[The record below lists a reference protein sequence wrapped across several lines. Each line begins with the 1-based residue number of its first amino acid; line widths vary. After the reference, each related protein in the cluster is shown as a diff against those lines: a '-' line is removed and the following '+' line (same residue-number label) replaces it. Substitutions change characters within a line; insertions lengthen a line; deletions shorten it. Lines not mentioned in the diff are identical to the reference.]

1 MANKLNGFLDN
12 FFSGALNPKGNVG
25 DFAHAARLYVDNA
38 FRLAPKAKFLY
49 FVNFNFTE
57 SVLQNFPKLDQRHRA
72 ELNMLCKS
80 VDLPQ
85 YTATVDTKNQ
95 YNRKKN
101 IQTRIDY
108 QPVSITMH
116 DDNVGI
122 TTMLMEAY
130 YRYYYR
136 DSNIS
141 NITATYDP
149 RSTYKESNGR
159 SYRFGLDNDKMQP
172 FFRDI
177 KLYQFS
183 RHEYVE
189 YTLVNPLITQW
200 GHDTMDQTDGTG
212 IAENK
217 MTINYEAVL
226 YGRGAIG
233 EDSPATFATS
243 HYDKTPSPLSV
254 SGGGLANLFGGGGVL
269 DGASSVL
276 GDITNGNIGL
286 GTLLTAANTVKNA
299 KNLSLDSIKQEG
311 FSILSGAI
319 QKAAQTPT
327 PGGVENTYFGKT
339 TGNGTQ
345 TTPAVSNAAWQNPDA
360 YAAKVNQARANN
372 NLSTAQTFPAPP
384 PAQITITPLD

>member
-12 FFSGALNPKGNVG
+12 FFTGALNPKGNVG
-25 DFAHAARLYVDNA
+25 DFQHAQRLYVDNA

-49 FVNFNFTE
+49 FVNFNFTD
-57 SVLQNFPKLDQRHRA
+57 SVLRNFPKIDQRHRA

-85 YTATVDTKNQ
+85 YTASVDTKNQ

-108 QPVSITMH
+108 QPVNITMH

-136 DSNIS
+136 DGNIS
-141 NITATYDP
+141 DITATYDP

-159 SYRFGLDNDKMQP
+159 TYRFGLDNDKMVP
-172 FFRDI
+172 FFRNI

-183 RHEYVE
+183 RHDYTE
-189 YTLVNPLITQW
+189 YTLVNPMITQW
-200 GHDTMDQTDGTG
+200 GHDTMDQTDGQG
-212 IAENK
+212 VAENK
-217 MTINYEAVL
+217 MTLQYESVL
-226 YGRGAIG
+226 YSRGAVS
-233 EDSPATFATS
+233 EDSPATFATT

-254 SGGGLANLFGGGGVL
+254 EGGGVANLFGGGGVL

-276 GDITNGNIGL
+276 GDITSGNVGL
-286 GTLLTAANTVKNA
+286 GTLLTAASTIKNA
-299 KNLSLDSIKQEG
+299 KDLSLNSIKQEG
-311 FSILSGAI
+311 FSILTGAI
-319 QKAAQTPT
+319 TSAARTPT
-327 PGGVENTYFGKT
+327 PGGIENTYFGKD

-345 TTPAVSNAAWQNPDA
+345 TTQATSTPRISTDDAA
-360 YAAKVNQARANN
+360 YAAKVAAAQQANG
-372 NLSTAQTFPAPP
+372 
-384 PAQITITPLD
+384 I